1 MIVMKFG
8 GTSVGSAEAIRRV
21 GDIVA
26 GRLDRRP
33 LVVVSAV
40 AGVTDQLVALSL
52 TAPDRADQADEI
64 IEGLMDLHRSLTLQL
79 ELEDAELECAAG
91 TATEMLHRCCRQLRE
106 RGREHKEV
114 VDELLGCGEF
124 LSATLLAAF
133 LRKLGVSSRMV
144 DSRQIIKTDS
154 RFGMAQPNL
163 EEALPLARRF
173 LLPLLEGGIVPVCQ
187 GFVGSDRKGRCTT
200 LGRGGSD
207 YSATLMGS
215 LIGAEC
221 VEIWSDVDGVLTADP
236 TLVPNAQRIRQMTF
250 QEAAELAYFGARV
263 LHPSTLLPA
272 VSKEIPVLV
281 LNSTRPDQPGTR
293 IGRRIPEMSSGTL
306 AKSIAYK
313 ENVTVIT
320 VHSTRMLMS
329 HGFLAAIFEVFSRHQ
344 TSVDLVST
352 SEVSVSLTIDNVE
365 NLQAIV
371 GELSRFAQVEVAHG
385 KAIVCIVG
393 ERMRRTKGAPAKI
406 FGQLLDVEIH
416 LISQGASEINISF
429 VIDEG
434 EIARVVRRLHEFL
447 FERQLQRREEHQT
460 C

>member
-21 GDIVA
+21 AEIVA

-40 AGVTDQLVALSL
+40 AGVTDKLVALSL
-52 TAPDRADQADEI
+52 TAPDDAVRAEEI
-64 IEGLMDLHRSLTLQL
+64 VQYLIGLHRSLKL
-79 ELEDAELECAAG
+79 ELGLGDDAELESAVGAA
-91 TATEMLHRCCRQLRE
+91 EEILQRCCRRLRE
-106 RGREHKEV
+106 KEREPKEV
-114 VDELLGCGEF
+114 VDELLGVGEF
-124 LSATLLAAF
+124 LSAALLAAHF
-133 LRKLGVSSRMV
+133 RKTGIDSRMV
-144 DSRQIIKTDS
+144 DARQIIKTDS

-163 EEALPLARRF
+163 EESLPLACRF
-173 LLPLLEGGIVPVCQ
+173 LLPLIEGGTVPVCQ
-187 GFVGSDRKGRCTT
+187 GFVGSDRQGRFTT

-207 YSATLMGS
+207 YSATLIGS
-215 LIGAEC
+215 LLGAEC

-236 TLVPNAQRIRQMTF
+236 TLVPEAQRIRQMTF

-272 VSKEIPVLV
+272 VAKEIPVLV
-281 LNSTRPDQPGTR
+281 LNSTRPDRPGTR

-320 VHSTRMLMS
+320 VQSTRMLMS

-365 NLQAIV
+365 NLQAILD
-371 GELSRFAQVEVAHG
+371 ELSRFAQVEAAEG
-385 KAIVCIVG
+385 KAIVCVVG

-434 EIARVVRRLHEFL
+434 DIAKVVRRLHGFL
-447 FERQLQRREEHQT
+447 FEPQSQRREEP
-460 C
+460 